1 MFFADLLMNLING
14 LLMPMVYLYIGAMTA
29 GACMSESRLWTIAE
43 GVKKAITWILTSSLL
58 LFTVYLSVVR
68 VISGAV
74 DGTTVKVA
82 KTAISGVV
90 PVVGGIIAEASETV
104 LLGAGMLRNTIGIFG
119 MLAILAACAY
129 PFLQLGIQYLLYK
142 LTAFLAGTLGTPG
155 LCKLVDGLGGAFG
168 LVLGM
173 TGGCALLLLIS
184 VYSSVAAVMP

>member
-1 MFFADLLMNLING
+1 
-14 LLMPMVYLYIGAMTA
+14 
-29 GACMSESRLWTIAE
+29 MSESRLWTIAE
-43 GVKKAITWILTSSLL
+43 GLKKAITWILTSSLL

-129 PFLQLGIQYLLYK
+129 PF
-142 LTAFLAGTLGTPG
+142 F
-155 LCKLVDGLGGAFG
+155 
-168 LVLGM
+168 
-173 TGGCALLLLIS
+173 
-184 VYSSVAAVMP
+184 

>member
-1 MFFADLLMNLING
+1 MNLING

-43 GVKKAITWILTSSLL
+43 GLKKAITWILTSSLL

-90 PVVGGIIAEASETV
+90 PVVGGIIAEASENSA
-104 LLGAGMLRNTIGIFG
+104 LGCRHAAKYHRYFWDVSHSSGLRISLFAAWHSIPVVQADSISGRYPGYPRALQAGGWT
-119 MLAILAACAY
+119 
-129 PFLQLGIQYLLYK
+129 
-142 LTAFLAGTLGTPG
+142 
-155 LCKLVDGLGGAFG
+155 GGAFG